1 MLLVSIPDTLPESA
15 CSSPIRILKSVVFP
29 MPEVPIRQYIELSLR
44 DILTF
49 LRTSLSSKVLHKS
62 VIIILTIILLTF

>member
-15 CSSPIRILKSVVFP
+15 RSSPIRILKSVVFP
-29 MPEVPIRQYIELSLR
+29 IPDDPIRQYIELSLR
-44 DILTF
+44 VILTF